1 MGPGWTNLVGLCWTI
16 PELRSWQL
24 QFGNLSVDLDNRL
37 WCCRAPPASTSQL
50 VVPLSACRSLIQ
62 RYHDS
67 IFAGHVDVSRT
78 VYRLL
83 DRVYWPGLRED
94 VRSYIA
100 SCSVCPACK
109 FPCPRRALMGHVSVG
124 HRWDR
129 VAMDM
134 SVTTPKGNR
143 YVLVMV
149 DCFSRW
155 TEACP
160 LPNKTTLAIADA
172 FFQMIVCRFGM
183 PAVIHSDQGREYE
196 KNMTQELCLLGG
208 SHKTRTTRSVSPGH

>member
-1 MGPGWTNLVGLCWTI
+1 MPIHVAPDECATKRTSVPRLDRPETWSDCAGDCAGMF

-24 QFGNLSVDLDNRL
+24 QFGNVSVDSSNDRL
-37 WCCRAPPASTSQL
+37 WRRRGPPASTSQQ
-50 VVPLSACRSLIQ
+50 VVPLSVRRSFIQ
-62 RYHDS
+62 HIYSLD
-67 IFAGHVDVSRT
+67 IWVSRT

-94 VRSYIA
+94 VRSYLA
-100 SCSVCPACK
+100 SCSVCLVRK
-109 FPCPRRALMGHVSVG
+109 SPCPRRAPMGHVSVA

-129 VAMDM
+129 VAMDILDI
-134 SVTTPKGNR
+134 SVTTSKGNR

-160 LPNKTTLAIADA
+160 LPNKTVLAVADA
-172 FFQMIVCRFGM
+172 FFQLIVCRSGM
-183 PAVIHSDQGREYE
+183 PAVIHSDQGREFE
-196 KNMTQELCLLGG
+196 NNMM
-208 SHKTRTTRSVSPGH
+208 